1 MNNKRHSISPEMWAL
16 MSRRAR
22 EHVMSIRLLDRLD
35 AAERG
40 ATREQFAFAART
52 AARAI
57 LRARYG
63 ARRQLFL
70 RDVDP
75 GR

>member
-1 MNNKRHSISPEMWAL
+1 
-16 MSRRAR
+16 
-22 EHVMSIRLLDRLD
+22 MSIRMLDRLD
-35 AAERG
+35 SAERG

-70 RDVDP
+70 RDIDP